1 MVKKSK
7 KSPTGTSFHNVTIT
21 CTPQQLIDLLGPAQW
36 GGNDGRDKANFDWV
50 CETGNGILFTIYD
63 WKYYRPLD
71 LNEEVAFHIGGESFT
86 TTYQA
91 REQLLKALSKMFS
104 ESLKNA

>member
-7 KSPTGTSFHNVTIT
+7 KSPTGTSFHNVTVQ

-36 GGNDGRDKANFDWV
+36 GGNDGSDKTNFDWV
-50 CETGNGILFTIYD
+50 CETDKGILFTIYD

-71 LNEEVAFHIGGESFT
+71 LNEQVVFHIGGRSWMQTYEAGKLLNSALAKKLQES
-86 TTYQA
+86 
-91 REQLLKALSKMFS
+91 
-104 ESLKNA
+104 